1 MVRAKKTGVRYA
13 LKCVRKRDVVE
24 KNVQDALVSEL
35 SILKEVDHPFII
47 KFVRSFRNESR
58 VYFLME
64 LVSGGELLDALDSLG
79 LLKYSQA
86 ARGLAPI
93 RSQGS
98 QRSDQMAL

>member
-1 MVRAKKTGVRYA
+1 M
-13 LKCVRKRDVVE
+13 
-24 KNVQDALVSEL
+24 
-35 SILKEVDHPFII
+35 
-47 KFVRSFRNESR
+47 
-58 VYFLME
+58 YFLME